1 MPCIFFFS
9 YSGSYQKLYMII
21 IWLTLWCKFA
31 LKWQVRLINY
41 VKRWLISN
49 YFLMGADFQHNM
61 VIGLKNCAERFLNPI
76 WALTWELLL
85 SYSEMCKL
93 ILNQKTLDTIKQ
105 TFSAVF
111 FFACAVL
118 HSLRRKKN
126 LQCVMHHYVW

>member
-1 MPCIFFFS
+1 MKLSSVKLFPKVSCFESESPRHFYWEQHNVFTVPGFSKPVFDKKMIHTSTVKIAMYLFFS

-49 YFLMGADFQHNM
+49 YFLIGADCQHNM

-76 WALTWELLL
+76 
-85 SYSEMCKL
+85 
-93 ILNQKTLDTIKQ
+93 
-105 TFSAVF
+105 
-111 FFACAVL
+111 
-118 HSLRRKKN
+118 
-126 LQCVMHHYVW
+126 